1 MKIKLAALATLSV
14 FASMANAQSST
25 TIYGIVDT
33 TVRYGTNA
41 NAHGDSKVQMTDG
54 FATGSR
60 LGFRTSEDLGGGLKA
75 MAVLET
81 GFAPDTGVLLQ
92 GGRMFGRQSYVGLE
106 GEYGRLLLGRQ
117 YTVAYDTLCSFDAF
131 FCANN
136 SLVGYQGSNYA
147 GLRYDNTAK
156 YSKTFGA
163 FAVNAGYTFGEA
175 TPGTVGKS
183 AKAASVTYT
192 SGKAYFGAVYQV
204 TEGVTSAF
212 FNSVS
217 AANASQQEVWGFGG
231 TYQFEKTKMLF
242 GYTRSKL
249 DVADYQNDVIQLSA
263 NYKLTNALQL
273 IGTIQHDKLK
283 REVGDGRRFTT
294 ALMLD
299 YFLSKNTDI
308 YVAVDYAKLN
318 GEWVKLGNNGSSSSF
333 YGQNNQQ
340 NLIAGLRHKF

>member
-1 MKIKLAALATLSV
+1 MKIKLVALAALSV
-14 FASMANAQSST
+14 CTSMTYAQSST

-41 NAHGDSKVQMTDG
+41 NANGGDKVQMSDG

-60 LGFRTSEDLGGGLKA
+60 LGFRTTEDLGGGLKA

-81 GFAPDTGVLLQ
+81 GFAPDTGELQQ
-92 GGRMFGRQSYVGLE
+92 GGRMFGRQSYLGLE
-106 GEYGRLLLGRQ
+106 GKYGRLLLGRQ

-156 YSKTFGA
+156 YSKTFGE
-163 FAVNAGYTFGEA
+163 FAVNAGYTFGE
-175 TPGTVGKS
+175 TVPGVVGQS

-192 SGKAYFGAVYQV
+192 SGKKYFGAVYQV
-204 TEGVTSAF
+204 TEGVSSAF
-212 FNSVS
+212 FNSVPS
-217 AANASQQEVWGFGG
+217 AQASKQVVWGVGG
-231 TYQFEKTKMLF
+231 TYQFEQAKVLF

-249 DVADYQNDVIQLSA
+249 DVADYQNDVLQLSA
-263 NYKLTNALQL
+263 NYKLSNALQL
-273 IGTIQHDKLK
+273 IGTVQHDKLK
-283 REVGDGRRFTT
+283 RDVGDGRRLTT

-299 YFLSKNTDI
+299 YFFSKNTDI
-308 YVAVDYAKLN
+308 YVAVDYAKLQ
-318 GEWVKLGNNGSSSSF
+318 GEWVNLGNNGSAASF
-333 YGQNNQQ
+333 YGQSNRT